1 MRHADT
7 ITGQIVSHYRVLEK
21 LGGGG
26 MGVVYKAE
34 DIKLHRFAAL
44 KFLPEEMAQDPI
56 ALARFQRE
64 AQAASALNHPNICT
78 IYEIDDQEGQTFIA
92 MEFLDG
98 MTLKHRIGGKPL
110 PLEQILDLAIEIAD
124 ALDAAHQKG
133 IIHRDIKPANLF
145 VTERGHA
152 KILDFG
158 LAKLSSTKTSG
169 GDTLATLSG
178 DSDKLTRPGSTLGTV
193 AYMSPEQARALELDA
208 RTDLFSFGAV
218 LHEMATGQ
226 LAFRGESTATIFDTI
241 LNRGLVAPSQL
252 NPNVPAKLEEIIHRA
267 LEKDRELRYQSA
279 RDMRAEL
286 QRVKRDTSASRDTPV
301 ISGSAQRPQTAP
313 ETAIVKRKGAWKMAA
328 IPAAV
333 LLIATLV
340 AGGLYYHS
348 RAVGKLTD
356 KDTVVIAD
364 FANATG
370 DPVFD
375 GTLRQGLASQL
386 QQSPFLNLLSDQHIA
401 QTLVLMAQ
409 PKDVPLAKD
418 LAREVCQRTNCAAT
432 IEGSISS
439 LGSQYVVGLKA
450 VNCRTGDQLAQ
461 EQETANGKEQVLTAL
476 GTAATRIRTKLGESL
491 ASIQKYDV
499 AMDRVTTSSLDAL
512 RAYSLAV
519 KKYDLEGDAA
529 SIPFLK
535 RAVELDPKF
544 ASAYWKLALAHY
556 DIGELE
562 AAGEYSTKAYELREL
577 VSERERYVISAQYD
591 QLVTGDIEHAIQ
603 IYEVYSKEYPREGSA
618 HGDLGYLLAIVGQWE
633 RAAQESKEA
642 IRLDPTV
649 AIYYGNLAF
658 ARRGLNRLD
667 EAKATCQE
675 AQTRALENAWLM
687 SDCYGVAFVQGDHRA
702 MQALVTSAAGKVG
715 AEDLLLSNAADTEAF
730 YGRRTNAQELSRQA
744 VESAQRDNRK
754 EAAALWRLNSAL
766 REAEFG
772 YAEEA
777 RRQAAAAL
785 EMSRSRDA
793 QLLEALVLAR
803 TGETTRSLD
812 DLSGRF
818 PLNTAINRYWV
829 PTARASVALPLNE
842 TRAVEILRVTVPY
855 ELAYLDPTLQTG
867 IFLYPAF
874 VRGEALLRQ
883 GKGREAA
890 AEFQKYSDHRTATVN
905 CPLGALARL
914 QLGRSYLLTHEMD
927 KARVAYED
935 FLTLWKDADADIPVL
950 KQAKAEYAKL
960 Q

>member
-1 MRHADT
+1 MRHSDT

-26 MGVVYKAE
+26 RGVVYKAA
-34 DIKLHRFAAL
+34 DLKLHRFAAL

-98 MTLKHRIGGKPL
+98 MTLKRRIGGKPL
-110 PLEQILDLAIEIAD
+110 PLEQILDLATEIAD

-169 GDTLATLSG
+169 TEGDTLATLSA

-193 AYMSPEQARALELDA
+193 GYMSPEQARALELDA

-226 LAFRGESTATIFDTI
+226 LAFRGESTATVFDAI
-241 LNRGLVAPSQL
+241 LNRGPVAPSQL

-279 RDMRAEL
+279 RDMSAEL

-313 ETAIVKRKGAWKMAA
+313 ETVIVKRKNAWKKAA

-375 GTLRQGLASQL
+375 GTLRQGFASQL

-418 LAREVCQRTNCAAT
+418 LARDVCQRTNSAAT

-461 EQETANGKEQVLTAL
+461 EQATAKGKEQVLTAL

-544 ASAYWKLALAHY
+544 ASAY
-556 DIGELE
+556 
-562 AAGEYSTKAYELREL
+562 
-577 VSERERYVISAQYD
+577 
-591 QLVTGDIEHAIQ
+591 
-603 IYEVYSKEYPREGSA
+603 
-618 HGDLGYLLAIVGQWE
+618 
-633 RAAQESKEA
+633 
-642 IRLDPTV
+642 
-649 AIYYGNLAF
+649 
-658 ARRGLNRLD
+658 
-667 EAKATCQE
+667 
-675 AQTRALENAWLM
+675 
-687 SDCYGVAFVQGDHRA
+687 
-702 MQALVTSAAGKVG
+702 
-715 AEDLLLSNAADTEAF
+715 
-730 YGRRTNAQELSRQA
+730 
-744 VESAQRDNRK
+744 
-754 EAAALWRLNSAL
+754 
-766 REAEFG
+766 
-772 YAEEA
+772 
-777 RRQAAAAL
+777 
-785 EMSRSRDA
+785 
-793 QLLEALVLAR
+793 
-803 TGETTRSLD
+803 
-812 DLSGRF
+812 
-818 PLNTAINRYWV
+818 
-829 PTARASVALPLNE
+829 
-842 TRAVEILRVTVPY
+842 
-855 ELAYLDPTLQTG
+855 
-867 IFLYPAF
+867 
-874 VRGEALLRQ
+874 
-883 GKGREAA
+883 
-890 AEFQKYSDHRTATVN
+890 
-905 CPLGALARL
+905 
-914 QLGRSYLLTHEMD
+914 
-927 KARVAYED
+927 
-935 FLTLWKDADADIPVL
+935 
-950 KQAKAEYAKL
+950 
-960 Q
+960 